1 MARRSSIRKAVA
13 LMIPVVIV
21 AAVVLAWVVDTQVA
35 NGDKVP
41 RNVTMAGDAIGG
53 LSEPHLEGH
62 VRDLSESYL
71 ETPVEIQSGDRTLET
86 TVGELGAEVDQEA
99 TVDAAL
105 NVDQA
110 PGEWFGRFLDD
121 EITPVVLTMR
131 NNPVARELGV
141 LEGAER
147 TSPTEPLIEHTE
159 LGFAVV
165 PGEAGHGIPADT
177 VMEQVIAGAAAGEDP
192 ITVSA
197 DAEDIPPRFTD
208 QDAEALATEANDL
221 TRDGITINA
230 AGESAHVDAAL
241 LGPWI
246 TSRPGEDQLQ
256 LVLNREQV
264 AADLPGLIP
273 DVGDPPRAASFTVS
287 NGRPRIVPGAPGT
300 GCCAAGSARQV
311 ISALREG
318 RDSVD
323 LRLTRVRPQHDAAW
337 AESLGIVEEISLPD
351 ESPCTSYA
359 ADGCRRS
366 TYHDCCESRVTNINR
381 MAELVRGYVI
391 PPNGG
396 QFSINEVVGERTLE
410 NGFVVAGAI
419 ENGEHVESVG
429 GGVSQF
435 ATTAFNA
442 AFFAGLD
449 IPSYQ
454 FHTEHL
460 SRYPYGRESTVS
472 YGGPEFII
480 ENNTPYGVLIWPEWT
495 DTQITVRLYSTRFAT
510 GAQTGQTTSPRG
522 TCTDVTTERTRTFVD
537 GRTETD
543 TFSGYYRNSGS
554 TCG

>member
-1 MARRSSIRKAVA
+1 MARRRFSSRKAVA
-13 LMIPVVIV
+13 LMIPIVIV
-21 AAVVLAWVVDTQVA
+21 AAAVLTWVVDTRVA

-41 RNVTMAGDAIGG
+41 RNVTLAGDSIGG

-71 ETPVEIQSGDRTLET
+71 ETPVEIESGDRTLET
-86 TVGELGAEVDQEA
+86 TVGDLGAELDQGA

-105 NVDQA
+105 DIDQD
-110 PGEWFGRFLDD
+110 PGAWLGRFTDD
-121 EITPVVLTMR
+121 EVAPVILTMR
-131 NNPVARELGV
+131 NNPVARELGT
-141 LEGAER
+141 LEGSAR
-147 TSPTEPLIEHTE
+147 TAPVEPLIRHTE

-165 PGEAGHGIPADT
+165 PGEAGNGIPADE
-177 VMEQVIAGAAAGEDP
+177 VIDQVLAGAVSGEDP

-197 DAEDIPPRFTD
+197 DAEEIAPRFTD
-208 QDAEALATEANDL
+208 EEAEALATEANDL

-246 TSRPGEDQLQ
+246 TSRPGEDHLQ
-256 LVLNREQV
+256 LVLNRQQV
-264 AADLPGLIP
+264 AEDLPGLIP
-273 DVGDPPRAASFTVS
+273 DVGDPPRPASFNVV
-287 NGRPRIVPGAPGT
+287 NGVPRIVPGAPGT

-323 LRLTRVRPQHDAAW
+323 LRLTRVRPAHDAAW

-351 ESPCTSYA
+351 QEPCTAYS
-359 ADGCRRS
+359 ADGCRSS
-366 TYHDCCESRVTNINR
+366 THHSCCESRVTNIHR
-381 MAELVRGYVI
+381 MADIVRGYVI

-396 QFSINEVVGERTLE
+396 RFSINEVVGERTIE

-435 ATTAFNA
+435 ATTSFNA

-480 ENNTPYGVLIWPEWT
+480 ENNTPYGVLMWPTYT
-495 DTQITVRLYSTRFAT
+495 DTSITMHLYSTRFAT
-510 GAQTGQTTSPRG
+510 GAQTGQSTSPRG
-522 TCTDVTTERTRTFVD
+522 SCTDVTTTRTRTFVD
-537 GRTETD
+537 GHTETD
-543 TFSGYYRNSGS
+543 TFSGYYRNAGP
-554 TCG
+554 TC